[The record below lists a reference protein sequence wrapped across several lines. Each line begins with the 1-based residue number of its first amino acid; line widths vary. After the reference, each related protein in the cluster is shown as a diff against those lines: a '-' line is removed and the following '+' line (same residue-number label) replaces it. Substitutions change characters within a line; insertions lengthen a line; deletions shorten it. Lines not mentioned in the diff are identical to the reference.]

1 MARRQVQQAGGLVPR
16 MEWRVRPDSEAGVL
30 TQASRSRLEGNARL
44 IGNGGSATYSFR
56 ILGGMDI
63 ALRLTISGEGQVRV
77 RTQAGGLLARAFRGG
92 VQQLNLT
99 TRAPLNPPV
108 QTLQVM
114 VETKRRTQAR
124 VYELQVVASDR
135 DEDRDGIGDGVE
147 RLLGAPANALRPTI
161 PATPRSG
168 YQTGADYSP
177 RLDLATDAVIL
188 HSFDPARLANWK
200 ARGYPII
207 VMGGFRDYQPYAEAN
222 PDAVQRT
229 RDGAPMSVEGSFYL
243 APTPERIEA
252 LIRQYLQMLDA
263 GADAVCPEEPEYWAD
278 AGYEAAFRQLYEAR
292 LGRPWQP
299 PDASHAARWTA
310 DRLKAQLMTEAVH
323 AILNAARA
331 RKPNAKRMVAVH
343 SPLNYALWRICLAH
357 YALIFEDGF
366 PDLPPSFRFPP
377 LREGNQAGAGSVPP
391 AREGNQAGAGSV
403 PPAGRG
409 NLKEGVVEEV
419 IGQVWSD
426 TVRTP
431 LPSDGEYQAEP
442 FATAYL
448 EYAALAGLLRESS
461 KRLWFLCDPLS
472 DVPNRP
478 LEEHQQF
485 YFATL
490 VASLMFPE
498 ATGYEVLPW
507 PERIFGNVPADYA
520 TVILSVARAC
530 EAIAQAGATLDAG
543 VEGIGMLFSDSMTAM
558 RGAPEHAPVE
568 DMLAL
573 GVPLVN
579 AGVPLTMHSLQR
591 LPERAL
597 PRSLRLLLWTPET
610 VKPLRE
616 AELSA
621 LAEWVQ
627 GGGWLCVVG
636 GANGY
641 DAVPDMPWQ
650 QAGQPTPI
658 HWLMQMLGKPLE
670 VETVSPEPA
679 PAEAWRT
686 LGVHGTEPAQGTFNR
701 RWVDLDLSDYRG
713 QTVFVKFSDSLPD
726 TGWGALLR
734 QVRLEADG
742 RTLAAFFTGSPA
754 EPIFLHTNHRSRL
767 NANGERFADRDAFF
781 VYRFPLP
788 QARAI
793 TLRLELAQEWR
804 LEVSTQPPYREHL
817 IAPTRPDLP
826 AVRLRD
832 DEVIT
837 RYQTPDAEPFYTYE
851 GAPVGVS
858 LRAGRGGIVMLGVS
872 GRAFGNAY
880 GGARDW
886 RAIVQYV
893 CGLAGVRYRE
903 RARIVVRRGEWVAAY
918 GTYRTTTLRGTY
930 LDALDPRL
938 PILTD
943 PSLNPRT
950 PRLLLQVD
958 SRLRN
963 GGLLHTNAQ
972 VLLRREGGG
981 QLAYLVRGP
990 EGVNGVARFGLRG
1003 LQGRVSLTDTLG
1015 NPLPHNAERE
1025 GGTLLV
1031 RWNLSPDGQ
1040 MLIVR

>member
-1 MARRQVQQAGGLVPR
+1 

-77 RTQAGGLLARAFRGG
+77 RTQAGGLLARAFRCG

-124 VYELQVVASDR
+124 VYELQLVASDR

-147 RLLGAPANALRPTI
+147 RLLGAPANALRPTL
-161 PATPRSG
+161 PPTPRSG
-168 YQTGADYSP
+168 YQIGADYSP

-200 ARGYPII
+200 TRGYPTI

-229 RDGAPMSVEGSFYL
+229 RDGAPMSVESSFYL
-243 APTPERIEA
+243 VPTPERIEA

-292 LGRPWQP
+292 LGRPLQP

-310 DRLKAQLMTEAVH
+310 DRFKAQLMTEAVH

-357 YALIFEDGF
+357 YALIFGDS
-366 PDLPPSFRFPP
+366 L
-377 LREGNQAGAGSVPP
+377 
-391 AREGNQAGAGSV
+391 
-403 PPAGRG
+403 PAGGEGRG
-409 NLKEGVVEEV
+409 GGSPVEEV

-431 LPSDGEYQAEP
+431 LPSDGEYRAEP

-448 EYAALAGLLRESS
+448 EYASLAGLLRESG

-520 TVILSVARAC
+520 TVILSAARAC
-530 EAIAQAGATLDAG
+530 EAIAQTGATLDAG

-558 RGAPEHAPVE
+558 RGAPELAPVE

-579 AGVPLTMHSLQR
+579 AGIPLTMHSLQR

-616 AELSA
+616 AELRA

-627 GGGWLCVVG
+627 SGGWLFVVG

-641 DAVPDMPWQ
+641 DAIPDMPWQ
-650 QAGQPTPI
+650 RAGQPTPI
-658 HWLMQMLGKPLE
+658 HWLLQMLGKPLQL
-670 VETVSPEPA
+670 ETVPPEPA
-679 PAEAWRT
+679 PPEAWRT
-686 LGVHGTEPAQGTFNR
+686 LGVHGTEPAQGVFNR
-701 RWVDLDLSDYRG
+701 RWVDIDLSDYRG
-713 QTVFVKFSDSLPD
+713 QTVFVRFSDSIPG

-754 EPIFLHTNHRSRL
+754 EPLFLHTNHRSCL

-804 LEVSTQPPYREHL
+804 LDISTQPPYREHL
-817 IAPTRPDLP
+817 VAPTRPDLP

-858 LRAGRGGIVMLGVS
+858 LRVGRGGVVLLGVS
-872 GRAFGNAY
+872 GRSFGNAY

-903 RARIVVRRGEWVAAY
+903 RARIVARRGEWVAAY

-943 PSLNPRT
+943 PPLNPRT

-972 VLLRREGGG
+972 VLLRYETGG